1 MMATDPVMG
10 VVTLWCERTTA
21 VGPGDL
27 GAQLVKVFGEL
38 ESADS
43 EANDGLLLV
52 VRCCERQHK
61 ERPREA
67 LSPHLQAIAL

>member
-1 MMATDPVMG
+1 MLD
-10 VVTLWCERTTA
+10 VVAFWRERTTA
-21 VGPGDL
+21 VSPGDL
-27 GAQLVKVFGEL
+27 GAQLLKVFGEL
-38 ESADS
+38 QSPDS